1 MAILNREI
9 GLKSLIMVGLLT
21 LGNKMTKK
29 VEGFKIDWTLK
40 EVITQVVE
48 VVFND
53 IPTGLHEMT
62 IETIQARSLVRGHIL
77 HNVVDFISREGR
89 NKGMLTFHW

>member
-1 MAILNREI
+1 
-9 GLKSLIMVGLLT
+9 
-21 LGNKMTKK
+21 
-29 VEGFKIDWTLK
+29 
-40 EVITQVVE
+40 
-48 VVFND
+48 
-53 IPTGLHEMT
+53 MT